1 MDKISGNKKLA
12 IDKILQE
19 RNVMPGPG
27 HYNLKS
33 NFDQIKYMKS
43 MDDNGNYI

>member
-1 MDKISGNKKLA
+1 MDKNSGIKKLT
-12 IDKILQE
+12 IDKIFQE
-19 RNVMPGPG
+19 KNEIPGPG
-27 HYNLKS
+27 HYNVKS